1 MWKEFWTDGVSRGE
15 KSAQRLFHT
24 FCHIFCQTNNLD
36 ISPEAD
42 LGNGPVDFKFSRGAD
57 FKVLVEI
64 KLSTNSNLVHG
75 YTRQLEIYKRAD
87 DTRAAIYLVIDVG
100 SMGGKL
106 RELYK
111 IQAEALRHGDAV
123 SDIECVNALPRAS
136 ASKRT

>member
-1 MWKEFWTDGVSRGE
+1 
-15 KSAQRLFHT
+15 
-24 FCHIFCQTNNLD
+24 LD